1 MWQSFRN
8 YFVTAQL
15 MVGGSV
21 AIQAH
26 NEGILGM
33 LLAFALTAPIVA
45 ILCLGKV
52 AFDRWKARQPL
63 R

>member
-1 MWQSFRN
+1 MWQAFKN

-15 MVGGSV
+15 IAGG
-21 AIQAH
+21 AIAVQVYK
-26 NEGILGM
+26 EGIWGM
-33 LLAFALTAPIVA
+33 LLAFAITAPVVA

-52 AFDRWKARQPL
+52 AFDRWKARRPP